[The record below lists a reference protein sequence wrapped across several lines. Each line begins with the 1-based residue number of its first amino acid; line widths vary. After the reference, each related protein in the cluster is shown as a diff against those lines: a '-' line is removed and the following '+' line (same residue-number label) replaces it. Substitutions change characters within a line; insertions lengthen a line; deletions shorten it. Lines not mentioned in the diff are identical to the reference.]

1 DSGGRAIRAPALWRF
16 PGHPWPS
23 TPSISA
29 PLSLLMSRVD
39 QEPDQKQSKSKDK
52 SKNQSKNQSAA
63 TTTPE
68 NTLARQE
75 RSELCS

>member
-1 DSGGRAIRAPALWRF
+1 
-16 PGHPWPS
+16 
-23 TPSISA
+23 
-29 PLSLLMSRVD
+29 MSRVD